1 MFEAF
6 GQVKA
11 GAGRDC
17 GNQLSIRLDLLVA
30 MAFVASE

>member
-11 GAGRDC
+11 GAGDC
-17 GNQLSIRLDLLVA
+17 GNQLSICLALLVA
-30 MAFVASE
+30 MAFVAIE